1 MNQRLVK
8 RKFLSS
14 SKIYCRIIFYRSL
27 NLVLKLLLLSISL
40 WSYDRG
46 HYPCLW
52 EQRSEK
58 MLLVYVLIQ
67 GIVVQM
73 MLLDVVHW
81 CRWYWCWWWLS
92 NLAQLVRRRIKEG
105 KSKNAKVSAEGCRI
119 RSETTRNVLAYACLL
134 CMTCMH
140 GCNNRSG
147 GSCEF
152 WVKLVGEVAWSETI
166 QVS

>member
-8 RKFLSS
+8 RIFLSS
-14 SKIYCRIIFYRSL
+14 SKIYCRYIF
-27 NLVLKLLLLSISL
+27 LSIIKSFSKVITTLYIFMIIRSRTLSL
-40 WSYDRG
+40 SLRT
-46 HYPCLW
+46 
-52 EQRSEK
+52 EVRK
-58 MLLVYVLIQ
+58 MLLVCVLIL

-152 WVKLVGEVAWSETI
+152 WVKLVTSYG
-166 QVS
+166 